1 VAGLT
6 VPDSDDNLRGVHVE
20 LRDISKSFGGTH
32 ALEGVSLTI
41 GRGSIHALVGENGA
55 GKSTLGKIISGVHAQ
70 DHGQLLLN
78 GEPVRFHS
86 PRDAISRAVILIA
99 QELAVVPSLTVAQNV
114 FLGVEPAKAGFQ
126 NRRELRRRYAELAA
140 SVGFELDGDA
150 NAGALRTA
158 DQQKV
163 EIMRALCR
171 NAQLIVM
178 DEPTAALS
186 RPDVEALH
194 KVIRQLA
201 RNGTTVVLVSHF
213 LGEVLELADEVTILR
228 DGRLVQTG
236 PAAGQTE
243 ESLMA
248 AMLGRSFDATFPP
261 KRSAAADA
269 PVVLSVRDLVA
280 PGVHDVSFDL
290 RAGEI
295 LGLAGLVGAGRS
307 EVARAIYRANR
318 VHAGTV
324 TVTAGTATATA
335 GTVSGGTVTAGRA
348 TAGGQAA
355 GTVALTGSP
364 RTALRAGVAMIPESR
379 KEQGLLLGR
388 SVLENVSLSNLA
400 AVSRA
405 GLVRPGPE
413 RRSVRNVLTRV
424 DVRGGGPSMRAAA
437 LSGGN
442 QQKLLFGRSLLR
454 DPRVLIADEPT
465 RGVDVGAKRAIYELL
480 TSLTASGLGVL
491 LISSDVEEILG
502 LAHRVLVMR
511 GGRVAAELAGDGV
524 TEAAILGAAFGG
536 VSPRPHSPSPGPH
549 SPSPGPHSPSP
560 GPHSPSPGPHSPSPR
575 HEDVRKAPPQ

>member
-1 VAGLT
+1 M
-6 VPDSDDNLRGVHVE
+6 PDAVNLQGAHVE
-20 LRDISKSFGGTH
+20 LRDISKSFGGTR
-32 ALEGVSLTI
+32 ALEGVSLTV

-55 GKSTLGKIISGVHAQ
+55 GKSTLGKIIAGALAP
-70 DHGQLLLN
+70 DRGQLLLD

-86 PRDAISRAVILIA
+86 PRDAIARGVILIA
-99 QELAVVPSLTVAQNV
+99 QELAIVSSLTVEQNV
-114 FLGVEPAKAGFQ
+114 FLGVEPRQAGFQ
-126 NRRELRRRYAELAA
+126 NRRGLRRKYTELAA

-150 NAGALRTA
+150 NAGSLRTA

-163 EIMRALCR
+163 EILRALCR

-201 RNGTTVVLVSHF
+201 RDGTTVVLVSHF
-213 LGEVLELADEVTILR
+213 LTEVLELADEVTILR
-228 DGRLVQTG
+228 DGRLVRTV

-248 AMLGRSFDATFPP
+248 AMLGRSFDATFPA
-261 KRSAAADA
+261 KHSAAADA

-280 PGVHDVSFDL
+280 PGVNGVSFDL

-295 LGLAGLVGAGRS
+295 LGLAGLVGAGRT

-318 VHAGTV
+318 VSAGTISV
-324 TVTAGTATATA
+324 AGE
-335 GTVSGGTVTAGRA
+335 GT
-348 TAGGQAA
+348 
-355 GTVALTGSP
+355 GTVALTGTP
-364 RTALRAGVAMIPESR
+364 RAVMRAGVAMIPESR
-379 KEQGLLLGR
+379 KEQGLLLTR
-388 SVLENVSLSNLA
+388 SVLENVSLANLT
-400 AVSRA
+400 AVSTA

-413 RRSVRNVLTRV
+413 RRTARAVLTRV
-424 DVRGGGPSMRAAA
+424 DVRGTGPGQVVSA

-480 TSLTASGLGVL
+480 ASLTGGGLGVL

-511 GGRVAAELAGDGV
+511 GGRVVAELTGDEV
-524 TEAAILGAAFGG
+524 TEAAILGAAFGTTEKG
-536 VSPRPHSPSPGPH
+536 
-549 SPSPGPHSPSP
+549 
-560 GPHSPSPGPHSPSPR
+560 
-575 HEDVRKAPPQ
+575 A

>member
-1 VAGLT
+1 MPSA
-6 VPDSDDNLRGVHVE
+6 DDNLQGVHVE

-32 ALEGVSLTI
+32 ALKGVSLTI
-41 GRGSIHALVGENGA
+41 GRGAIHALVGENGA
-55 GKSTLGKIISGVHAQ
+55 GKSTLGKIISGAHTP
-70 DHGQLLLN
+70 DHGQLLLA

-86 PRDAISRAVILIA
+86 PRDAISRGVILIA

-114 FLGVEPAKAGFQ
+114 FLGVEPRHAGFQ

-140 SVGFELDGDA
+140 TVGFELDGDA
-150 NAGALRTA
+150 NAGSLRTA

-163 EIMRALCR
+163 EILRALSR

-194 KVIRQLA
+194 KIIRQLA

-228 DGRLVQTG
+228 DGLLVHTV
-236 PAAGQTE
+236 PAAGQSE

-248 AMLGRSFDATFPP
+248 AMLGRPLDATFPA
-261 KRSAAADA
+261 KRPAAADA

-280 PGVHDVSFDL
+280 PGVEGVSFDL

-295 LGLAGLVGAGRS
+295 LGLAGLVGAGRT

-318 VHAGTV
+318 VHGGSV
-324 TVTAGTATATA
+324 TVTAGRVAAD
-335 GTVSGGTVTAGRA
+335 
-348 TAGGQAA
+348 GGQAGA
-355 GTVALTGSP
+355 VAVTGTP
-364 RTALRAGVAMIPESR
+364 RAAMRAGVAMIPESR
-379 KEQGLLLGR
+379 KEQGLLLER
-388 SVLENVSLSNLA
+388 SVLENVSLSNLK

-405 GLVRPGPE
+405 WLVRPGPE
-413 RRSVRNVLTRV
+413 RRTVRDVLARV
-424 DVRGGGPSMRAAA
+424 DVRGGGQSARAAA

-511 GGRVAAELAGDGV
+511 GGRVTTELTGEEV
-524 TEAAILGAAFGG
+524 TEAAILGAAFGAEL
-536 VSPRPHSPSPGPH
+536 PRGDEPPPS
-549 SPSPGPHSPSP
+549 
-560 GPHSPSPGPHSPSPR
+560 
-575 HEDVRKAPPQ
+575 VV

>member
-1 VAGLT
+1 M
-6 VPDSDDNLRGVHVE
+6 PDTDSNLQGAHVE
-20 LRDISKSFGGTH
+20 LRDISKSFGGTR
-32 ALEGVSLTI
+32 ALEGVRLTI

-55 GKSTLGKIISGVHAQ
+55 GKSTLGKIISGAHTA
-70 DHGQLLLN
+70 DHGQLLLD
-78 GEPVRFHS
+78 GELVRFHS
-86 PRDAISRAVILIA
+86 PRDAISRGVILIA
-99 QELAVVPSLTVAQNV
+99 QELAVVSSLTVAQNV
-114 FLGVEPAKAGFQ
+114 FLGVEPRQGGFQ

-150 NAGALRTA
+150 NAGSLRTA

-163 EIMRALCR
+163 EILRALSR

-228 DGRLVQTG
+228 DGRLVQTV

-243 ESLMA
+243 ASLMA
-248 AMLGRSFDATFPP
+248 AMLGRSLDATFPP
-261 KRSAAADA
+261 KRLAAADA
-269 PVVLSVRDLVA
+269 PIVLSVRDLVA
-280 PGVHDVSFDL
+280 PGVRDVSLDL

-318 VHAGTV
+318 VHRGTV
-324 TVTAGTATATA
+324 TVSTGTSRTGAG
-335 GTVSGGTVTAGRA
+335 GEDERTVT
-348 TAGGQAA
+348 
-355 GTVALTGSP
+355 VTGSP
-364 RTALRAGVAMIPESR
+364 RTAMRAGVAMIPESR

-405 GLVRPGPE
+405 GLVRPGTE
-413 RRSVRNVLTRV
+413 RRTVREVLTRV
-424 DVRGGGPSMRAAA
+424 DVRGGGQSVRAAA

-491 LISSDVEEILG
+491 LISSDVEEMLG

-511 GGRVAAELAGDGV
+511 GGRVAAELTGDDV
-524 TEAAILGAAFGG
+524 TEAAILGAAFGTLPPRRDDPPG
-536 VSPRPHSPSPGPH
+536 SPRASGDSASPHSS
-549 SPSPGPHSPSP
+549 
-560 GPHSPSPGPHSPSPR
+560 R
-575 HEDVRKAPPQ
+575 EEVHE